1 MLSQERIKLMT
12 KMAAYE
18 ENEGKKYMSIGSYFR
33 SDYMGMQVIRS
44 VICGTLAF
52 FLLAGLY
59 VYYHFE
65 TMMQDIYK
73 MDLLLLGR
81 RVLFYYIVFIAAY
94 SVITY
99 VIYSFRYSRAKRSL
113 KHYYYHL
120 KQLAAIYDIEK
131 AGISLYTVKG

>member
-18 ENEGKKYMSIGSYFR
+18 EDEGKKYMSIGSYFR

-94 SVITY
+94 SMITY

-131 AGISLYTVKG
+131 GRH

>member
-33 SDYMGMQVIRS
+33 SDYMGTQVIRS

-131 AGISLYTVKG
+131 GRH

>member
-99 VIYSFRYSRAKRSL
+99 VIYSFRYSRAKRSQ

-131 AGISLYTVKG
+131 GRH

>member
-73 MDLLLLGR
+73 MDLLLLGC

-131 AGISLYTVKG
+131 GRH

>member
-44 VICGTLAF
+44 VISGTLAF

-65 TMMQDIYK
+65 SMMQDIYK

-131 AGISLYTVKG
+131 GRH

>member
-44 VICGTLAF
+44 VISGTLAF

-81 RVLFYYIVFIAAY
+81 RVLLYYIVFIAAY

-131 AGISLYTVKG
+131 GRH

>member
-18 ENEGKKYMSIGSYFR
+18 ENEGRKYMSIGSYVR

-52 FLLAGLY
+52 LLLAGLY

-73 MDLLLLGR
+73 MDLMLVGR
-81 RVLFYYIVFIAAY
+81 KVLFYYIVFIAVY

-131 AGISLYTVKG
+131 GRH

>member
-18 ENEGKKYMSIGSYFR
+18 ENEGKKYMSIGIYFR

-131 AGISLYTVKG
+131 GRH

>member
-12 KMAAYE
+12 KMAAYK

-131 AGISLYTVKG
+131 GRH

>member
-52 FLLAGLY
+52 LLLAGLY

-73 MDLLLLGR
+73 MDLMLVGR
-81 RVLFYYIVFIAAY
+81 KVLFYYIVFIAVY

-131 AGISLYTVKG
+131 GRH

>member
-44 VICGTLAF
+44 VISGTLAF

-81 RVLFYYIVFIAAY
+81 RVLFYYVVFIAAY

-131 AGISLYTVKG
+131 GRH

>member
-18 ENEGKKYMSIGSYFR
+18 ENEGKKYMSIGRYFR

-131 AGISLYTVKG
+131 GRH

>member
-44 VICGTLAF
+44 VISGTLAF

-94 SVITY
+94 GVITY

-131 AGISLYTVKG
+131 GRH

>member
-52 FLLAGLY
+52 FLFAGLY

-131 AGISLYTVKG
+131 GRH

>member
-33 SDYMGMQVIRS
+33 SDYMGMQIIRS

-113 KHYYYHL
+113 KHYYYYL

-131 AGISLYTVKG
+131 GRH

>member
-1 MLSQERIKLMT
+1 MEAAMLSQERIKLMT

-18 ENEGKKYMSIGSYFR
+18 ENEGRKYMSIGSYFR

-52 FLLAGLY
+52 LMLAGLY

-73 MDLLLLGR
+73 MDLMLVGR
-81 RVLFYYIVFIAAY
+81 KVLFYYIVFIAVY

-131 AGISLYTVKG
+131 GRH

>member
-81 RVLFYYIVFIAAY
+81 RALFYYVVFIAAY

-99 VIYSFRYSRAKRSL
+99 VVYSFRYSRAKRSL

-131 AGISLYTVKG
+131 GRH

>member
-44 VICGTLAF
+44 VISGTLAF

-81 RVLFYYIVFIAAY
+81 RVLFVFIAAY

-131 AGISLYTVKG
+131 GRH

>member
-73 MDLLLLGR
+73 MELLLLGR

-131 AGISLYTVKG
+131 GRH

>member
-52 FLLAGLY
+52 LLLAGLY

-73 MDLLLLGR
+73 MDLMLMGR
-81 RVLFYYIVFIAAY
+81 KVLFYYIVFIAAY
-94 SVITY
+94 SVLTY
-99 VIYSFRYSRAKRSL
+99 VIYSFRYSKAKRSL
-113 KHYYYHL
+113 KHYYNHL

-131 AGISLYTVKG
+131 GRH

>member
-18 ENEGKKYMSIGSYFR
+18 ENEGRKYMSIGSYFR

-52 FLLAGLY
+52 LLLAGLY

-73 MDLLLLGR
+73 MDLMLVGCK
-81 RVLFYYIVFIAAY
+81 VLFYYIVFIAVY

-131 AGISLYTVKG
+131 GRH

>member
-65 TMMQDIYK
+65 TMLQDIYK

-131 AGISLYTVKG
+131 GRH

>member
-18 ENEGKKYMSIGSYFR
+18 VNVGKKYMSIGSYFR

-131 AGISLYTVKG
+131 GRH

>member
-1 MLSQERIKLMT
+1 MLSQERINLMT

-131 AGISLYTVKG
+131 GRH

>member
-99 VIYSFRYSRAKRSL
+99 VIYSFHYSRAKRSL

-131 AGISLYTVKG
+131 GRH

>member
-33 SDYMGMQVIRS
+33 SDDMGMQVIRS

-131 AGISLYTVKG
+131 GRH

>member
-18 ENEGKKYMSIGSYFR
+18 ENEGRKYMSIGSYFR

-52 FLLAGLY
+52 LLLAGLY

-73 MDLLLLGR
+73 MDLMLVGR
-81 RVLFYYIVFIAAY
+81 KVLFYYIVFIAVY

-131 AGISLYTVKG
+131 GRH

>member
-52 FLLAGLY
+52 FCLQVFMSIIIL
-59 VYYHFE
+59 
-65 TMMQDIYK
+65 
-73 MDLLLLGR
+73 R
-81 RVLFYYIVFIAAY
+81 R
-94 SVITY
+94 
-99 VIYSFRYSRAKRSL
+99 
-113 KHYYYHL
+113 
-120 KQLAAIYDIEK
+120 
-131 AGISLYTVKG
+131 